1 MSGVAQ
7 RVDPAES
14 LRLGRRF
21 VHRCDGKGNGRAVG
35 GSSSTTSRLRLAA
48 VEEGWLVYP
57 VAGVV
62 LASGENLLTVK
73 LEQGSEG
80 ISIEKVELDLG

>member
-1 MSGVAQ
+1 MNLKKEHEDCVA
-7 RVDPAES
+7 RPRRLLNHNDP
-14 LRLGRRF
+14 GF
-21 VHRCDGKGNGRAVG
+21 FG
-35 GSSSTTSRLRLAA
+35 
-48 VEEGWLVYP
+48 YP

-80 ISIEKVELDLG
+80 ILIEKVELDLE